1 MHIVTCTLKTIQVYD
16 NFKSISQESFIL
28 LKNMFILLIDGGA
41 TKSALKKYKNGGQH
55 IVTPHGLTDNFVG
68 SFKPIRIHKISTY

>member
-28 LKNMFILLIDGGA
+28 LKNMFILLIDGGQQ
-41 TKSALKKYKNGGQH
+41 SLRLKNTRM
-55 IVTPHGLTDNFVG
+55 VDN
-68 SFKPIRIHKISTY
+68 ILLHHMD